1 MEKLNKL
8 VSFLDSYL
16 DIKAVD
22 DNCWNGLQYE
32 GRDYVSKIVFA
43 VDAGYET
50 FNKSVSLKADMLIVH
65 HGHFWKSQNPSI
77 SGWAKKRI
85 NVLSRSD
92 ISLYACHLPLDR
104 HREIGNNAQILKL
117 LGAGIVDEFMF
128 YKGKNIGWT
137 GEIKK
142 AKKLDEIRNALVN
155 RLGAECKVLPF
166 GREKIRRIAVCSGGG
181 GYEGFYEALGSG
193 ADLYITGDS
202 VEVYYT
208 AKDAGINVIFAGH
221 HTTETIGLRALQRK
235 IETRFKVATVYLDM
249 PTGL

>member
-1 MEKLNKL
+1 VETLDKI

-16 DIKAVD
+16 DIGAVS
-22 DNCWNGLQYE
+22 DNCWNGLQFG
-32 GRDYVSKIVFA
+32 GRENVGKIAFA

-85 NVLSRSD
+85 NILSKSD

-104 HREIGNNAQILKL
+104 HREVGNNAQILKL
-117 LGAGIVDEFMF
+117 LGAGIVDEFMY
-128 YKGKNIGWT
+128 YKGENIGWT
-137 GEIKK
+137 GEFKK
-142 AKKLDEIRNALVN
+142 TKKLNEIRDVLTKGL
-155 RLGAECKVLPF
+155 RAECKVLPF
-166 GREKIRRIAVCSGGG
+166 GKEKIRRIAVCSGGG
-181 GYEGFYEALGSG
+181 GYDGFFEALNTG

-235 IETRFKVATVYLDM
+235 VETRFKVSTVFLDM

>member
-1 MEKLNKL
+1 M
-8 VSFLDSYL
+8 V
-16 DIKAVD
+16 

-32 GRDYVSKIVFA
+32 GRDKVGRIVFA
-43 VDAGYET
+43 VDAGFEI
-50 FNKSVSLKADMLIVH
+50 FNKSVSLKADMLVVH

-77 SGWAKKRI
+77 SGWSKKRI
-85 NVLSRSD
+85 NILSKSG

-104 HREIGNNAQILKL
+104 HREVGNNAQILKI
-117 LGAGIVDEFMF
+117 LGARIVDEFMF

-137 GEIKK
+137 GQINK
-142 AKKLDEIRNALVN
+142 AKRIDEIRDALAVE
-155 RLGAECKVLPF
+155 LKAQCKILPF
-166 GREKIRRIAVCSGGG
+166 GSEKIRTIAVCSGGG
-181 GYEGFYEALGSG
+181 GYDGFYEALNSG

-221 HTTETIGLRALQRK
+221 HTTETIGLRALQQK
-235 IETRFKVATVYLDM
+235 LDSRFKVSTVFLDM